1 MAAKKKKIRADAFNP
16 PANTNPELADYT
28 APPKPNPELD
38 QAGSLGKPTE
48 DEKLLNRDEQW
59 TIEAD
64 LVKDS
69 WRVFRI
75 MGEFVEGFDTLA
87 QLGPAVSIFGSA
99 RTRPDDPMYDAAE
112 ETAALLAESGF
123 AVITGGGP
131 GIMEAANKGA
141 VRGGGE
147 SVGCNIELPFEQGMN
162 AYVNTAINFRYFF
175 VRKTMFMKYSEA
187 FVIFPGGFGTMD
199 ELFEALTLIQTGKVR
214 NFPVVLFGRAYWQKL
229 LDWLHDTML
238 ADGKINADDLNLAIV
253 TDSPE
258 EAARVITDCYEN
270 DDEGAKLLP
279 GGTHARARRNAGGMK
294 RTPFGS
300 RVNRPLL
307 KKRKE
312 PDVL

>member
-1 MAAKKKKIRADAFNP
+1 MADRKKKIRGDAFT
-16 PANTNPELADYT
+16 PAPNTNPELAEYT
-28 APPKPNPELD
+28 APPKTNPELD
-38 QAGSLGKPTE
+38 QAGSLGHPTE

-59 TIEAD
+59 TIDTD

-87 QLGPAVSIFGSA
+87 RLGPAVSIFGSA
-99 RTRPDDPMYDAAE
+99 RITPDDPMYGAAE

-131 GIMEAANKGA
+131 GIMEAANRGA
-141 VRGGGE
+141 VRGGGD

-162 AYVNTAINFRYFF
+162 AYVRTAINFRYFF

-238 ADGKINADDLNLAIV
+238 AEGKIKTQDLQLAIV
-253 TDSPE
+253 TDSPA

-270 DDEGAKLLP
+270 DCYETELRSEGARLD
-279 GGTHARARRNAGGMK
+279 ARRSVGGMK
-294 RTPFGS
+294 RPPF
-300 RVNRPLL
+300 RKRPARPLL

-312 PDVL
+312 PDAI